1 MNAVF
6 NDTASLDH
14 PPYQSRRSSLTVIQ
28 IAGADAADF
37 LHGQFSGDVRALCAG
52 QTLLTA
58 WCTPKGRVLFLP
70 RLLRDAAGEF
80 HALLPSV
87 QAVAFIKRLRM
98 FVLRAKVQI
107 EDRSASHGV
116 IVIDGAVTIDETDL
130 VLGVDGER
138 RWLMA
143 RHQVIANVTQT
154 LALPA
159 LDDNGARL
167 SDIRRGEPVL
177 EPTLAD
183 QFLPQELNLDVLAGV
198 SFNKGCYPGQEIVA
212 RVKFRGA
219 VKRRAQRYN
228 VASSTAPAAGSR
240 IVGADDVAH
249 GTVLASAYCAP
260 GLCEVLAVVEL
271 AAGELRLAGEDRALL
286 SALPLPYAITGA

>member
-6 NDTASLDH
+6 NDTASLNH
-14 PPYQSRRSSLTVIQ
+14 PPYQSRRSSLAVIQ
-28 IAGADAADF
+28 IAGADATDF
-37 LHGQFSGDVRALCAG
+37 LHGQFSGDVRALRAG
-52 QTLLTA
+52 HTLLTA
-58 WCTPKGRVLFLP
+58 WCSPKGRVLFLP

-80 HALLPSV
+80 YALLPSV
-87 QAVAFIKRLRM
+87 QAAAFIKRLRM
-98 FVLRAKVQI
+98 FMLRAKVQI
-107 EDRSASHGV
+107 DDRSVNHGV
-116 IVIDGAVTIDETDL
+116 MVFDGAVTADETDR
-130 VLGVDGER
+130 VLGIDGER
-138 RWLMA
+138 RWLIA
-143 RHQVIANVTQT
+143 PQQVIASVTQT
-154 LALPA
+154 LALPL
-159 LDDNGARL
+159 LDDNSALL

-177 EPTLAD
+177 DTLLAD

-219 VKRRAQRYN
+219 VKRRAQRYR
-228 VASSTAPAAGSR
+228 VASSTAPASGTR
-240 IVGADDVAH
+240 IVGANDAAH

-271 AAGELRLAGEDRALL
+271 AAGELRLADEGRALL